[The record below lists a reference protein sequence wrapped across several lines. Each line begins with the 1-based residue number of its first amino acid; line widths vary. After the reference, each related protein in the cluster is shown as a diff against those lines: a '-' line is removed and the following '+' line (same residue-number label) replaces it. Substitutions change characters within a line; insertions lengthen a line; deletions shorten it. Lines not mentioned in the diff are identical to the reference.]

1 MKTKNI
7 LILVALL
14 AVLGGA
20 FYIVAR
26 PKPAPAQQPKDYVW
40 LIEQEDIA
48 RITMTLPRET
58 PPLSESFISI
68 SQGDKFPWF
77 FDDPQRSPVDAARWG
92 GGIPLLLSGPGADRV
107 VAQSATA
114 EQLSMFGF
122 DKPAMDIQ
130 LEMKDGKTMHIEVG
144 DRTPDGNNFYV
155 KAPSTNAVAT
165 VDYTWYQVLEKI
177 IRDPPYASAATPTT
191 TAKP

>member
-1 MKTKNI
+1 MKARNI
-7 LILVALL
+7 VILLVLL

-26 PKPAPAQQPKDYVW
+26 PKPGPAQQPKDYVW
-40 LIEQEDIA
+40 MIEQESIA
-48 RITMTLPRET
+48 RITMTLPKET
-58 PPLSESFISI
+58 PPLSESFVRI

-77 FDDPQRSPVDAARWG
+77 FDDPQHSPVDAQRWG

-107 VAQSATA
+107 VAQSATPEELA
-114 EQLSMFGF
+114 KFGLNN
-122 DKPAMDIQ
+122 PSMDILLQ
-130 LEMKDGKTMHIEVG
+130 MDDGKDMHIKVG

-155 KAPSTNAVAT
+155 EAPSTTAVAT

-177 IRDPPYASAATPTT
+177 IRDPPYATAATPTT
-191 TAKP
+191 AAK